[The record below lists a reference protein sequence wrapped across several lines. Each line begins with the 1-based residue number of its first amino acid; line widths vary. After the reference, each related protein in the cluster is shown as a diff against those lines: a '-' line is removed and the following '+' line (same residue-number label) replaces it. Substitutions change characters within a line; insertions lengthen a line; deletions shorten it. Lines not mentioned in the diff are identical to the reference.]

1 MVVLM
6 EVSGEIHKETLE
18 ISADILINSRVY
30 SNTFWVVVLILWF
43 KLNCRLIWILSYFLY
58 VTNKT

>member
-1 MVVLM
+1 M

-30 SNTFWVVVLILWF
+30 SNTFGSLF
-43 KLNCRLIWILSYFLY
+43 LSYGL
-58 VTNKT
+58 N